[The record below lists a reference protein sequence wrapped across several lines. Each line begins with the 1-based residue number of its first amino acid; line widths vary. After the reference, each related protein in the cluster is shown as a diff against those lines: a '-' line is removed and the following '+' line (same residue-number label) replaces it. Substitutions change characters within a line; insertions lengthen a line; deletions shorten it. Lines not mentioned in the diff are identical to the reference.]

1 MPPKFKFTKE
11 EIVSAAVE
19 VVRERGMECVTANAV
34 AEKLSSSAKVIF
46 GLFNGMDEL
55 KASAEEKIRILF
67 KEFMKEYLPANG
79 AAGYIRFAVS
89 EPNLFR
95 LLFMSQRGTTP
106 DINFAL
112 PHFDEHYEDNLKYA
126 VEKYGLGQEAVE
138 RIYNDVWIYAHGM
151 AVLCVT
157 GACYFS
163 EEEIIAKIK
172 ELFLTL
178 VKEEKGE

>member
-11 EIVSAAVE
+11 EITAAAVE

-34 AEKLSSSAKVIF
+34 AEKLNSSAKVIF

-55 KASAEEKIRILF
+55 KACAEGEIKNLF

-79 AAGYIRFAVS
+79 AAGYIRFAVTES
-89 EPNLFR
+89 NLFR

-106 DINFAL
+106 DVNFAL
-112 PHFDEHYEDNLKYA
+112 PHFDEHYENNLRYS
-126 VEKYGLGQEAVE
+126 VEKYGLEQEAAE

-163 EEEIIAKIK
+163 EEEIVAKIK
-172 ELFLTL
+172 KLFFTL